1 MTLIAMLGLPFL
13 ACTLLAAI
21 LGYMGVHVLKREVI
35 FIDIAVA
42 QIAALGAIGS
52 HLLLHIHGDSPL
64 SLLCG
69 IGATVVAALF
79 FAIMRRTV
87 SRLPIEALIGIT
99 YAIAAAGT
107 LFVIGKSSD
116 GHTHILEMLSGAL
129 LWVTPRDLFWLAIT
143 CGAVGSVFF
152 LLRRP
157 LQQRSDR
164 HGTADET
171 KQRTL
176 LWDFLFYSLC
186 GIVITVAVKLA
197 GVVVVFSFLIIPSTV
212 SALFSQQWNMRFLL
226 AWLTGTFAT
235 FGGLLF
241 GYFLD
246 FSIGAS
252 IALFLVIILVGAG
265 TLQSLRKNKAP
276 NPDPTPYS

>member
-13 ACTLLAAI
+13 ASTILAAI
-21 LGYMGVHVLKREVI
+21 LGYLGVHVLKREVI

-64 SLLCG
+64 ALLSG
-69 IGATVVAALF
+69 IGATVIAALF
-79 FAIMRRTV
+79 FAVMHRKV
-87 SRLPIEALIGIT
+87 SHLPIEALIGIT
-99 YAIAAAGT
+99 YALAAAGA
-107 LFVIGKSSD
+107 LFAVGKSTE
-116 GHTHILEMLSGAL
+116 GHTHILKMLSGTL
-129 LWVTPRDLFWLAIT
+129 LWVSPRDLFWPAII
-143 CGAVGSVFF
+143 CGATGSVLF

-157 LQQRSDR
+157 LQQRSEQ
-164 HGTADET
+164 HGTDNET
-171 KQRTL
+171 RQRTL

-212 SALFSQQWNMRFLL
+212 SALFSNHWNMRFLL
-226 AWLTGTFAT
+226 AWLTGTFAALA
-235 FGGLLF
+235 GLLF

-252 IALFLVIILVGAG
+252 IALFLVMILVCAG
-265 TLQSLRKNKAP
+265 TVQSLRKNKDP
-276 NPDPTPYS
+276 NRNSTPHS

>member
-13 ACTLLAAI
+13 ACTILAAM

-69 IGATVVAALF
+69 IGATVIAALF
-79 FAIMRRTV
+79 FSVMHHKV
-87 SRLPIEALIGIT
+87 SRLPIETLIGIT
-99 YAIAAAGT
+99 YALAAAGA
-107 LFVIGKSSD
+107 LFAIGKSSD

-129 LWVTPRDLFWLAIT
+129 LWITPRDLLWLAIT
-143 CGAVGSVFF
+143 CGAVGAVFF

-157 LQQRSDR
+157 LQQRSDQ
-164 HGTADET
+164 HET
-171 KQRTL
+171 KQGTI

-197 GVVVVFSFLIIPSTV
+197 GVVVVFSCLIIPSTV
-212 SALFSQQWNMRFLL
+212 SALFSKNWKGRFLI
-226 AWLTGTFAT
+226 AWGAGTFSALT
-235 FGGLLF
+235 GLLF

-252 IALFLVIILVGAG
+252 IALFMVITLVCAG
-265 TLQSLRKNKAP
+265 TVQSVRH
-276 NPDPTPYS
+276 